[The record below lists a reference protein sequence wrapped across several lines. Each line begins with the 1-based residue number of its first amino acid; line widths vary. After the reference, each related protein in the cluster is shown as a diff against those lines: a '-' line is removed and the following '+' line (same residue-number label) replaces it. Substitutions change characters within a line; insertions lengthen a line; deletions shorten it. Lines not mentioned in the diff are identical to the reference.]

1 MLNEIDYF
9 WKNWRLGTELQ
20 ISGSFVFNGIL
31 VLDKM
36 ETFHFEEECFEFLYN
51 LSIGFERLF
60 KIAIILLEHDAI
72 SNQEEFEKSLI
83 THDHL
88 FLLNRIQNHKKLKI
102 GKAHKKFIS
111 LLSIFYKTARYERFN
126 IKSVYKPNRDRQDL
140 VKFIQEDLK
149 IQISI
154 ELMGST
160 EITSQIRKFLG
171 KVIGTFTEQ
180 LYEIVKSE
188 CYRIG
193 TFTYELSYKSKAFK
207 IFIAKE
213 YDFEKEK
220 LAQKEVMLFLLK
232 TKPNKKFNDFLKHIE
247 PLNFEAYHTYYYI
260 SSIFNFNFD
269 RMIFDELD
277 SLNEEQK
284 SNKNRKDLMSVFG
297 TDYNIE

>member
-1 MLNEIDYF
+1 MLNEVDYF

-20 ISGSFVFNGIL
+20 ISGSFVYNGIL
-31 VLDKM
+31 TLDKM

-60 KIAIILLEHDAI
+60 KIAIILLEYDSI
-72 SNQEEFEKSLI
+72 SDQEEFEKSLI

-88 FLLNRIQNHKKLKI
+88 LLLNRIQNHKKLKI
-102 GKAHKKFIS
+102 GKTHKKFIH
-111 LLSIFYKTARYERFN
+111 LLSTFYKSARYERFN

-140 VKFIQEDLK
+140 VRFIQEELK
-149 IQISI
+149 VEISI
-154 ELMGST
+154 ELVGST
-160 EITSQIRKFLG
+160 EITTQIRKFLG

-180 LYEIVKSE
+180 IYEIVIFE
-188 CYRIG
+188 CHRIG

-232 TKPNKKFNDFLKHIE
+232 TKLSPEFKSFLKNIE
-247 PLNFEAYHTYYYI
+247 PLNFEAYHTNYYI

-277 SLNEEQK
+277 SLYEEQK
-284 SNKNRKDLMSVFG
+284 IDKERTDFLSVFG